1 MFHIGLF
8 GVGRIGVRHAGNIA
22 SHKNCKLVAIADPDQ
37 EAARTQAAI
46 YGAEVRTVD
55 SIFND
60 DQIDAVLI
68 ASSTDTHASLIEGA
82 AHSGKHIF
90 CEKPVDLSVSRVKDC
105 LAAVDAAGVRMMV
118 GFNRRFDPDFAALR
132 KRVAAGEIGELE
144 LLTIISKDPAPPPVE
159 YIKVSGGLF
168 RDMTIHDFDMAR
180 FLLGEEPIAV
190 SATASCQVDPG
201 IGKLGDVDT
210 AVVSLRTA
218 EGKLAVIIN
227 SRRATYGYDQR
238 IEAHGSRGMLSVP
251 NQFDSN
257 LVRADADG
265 FTGSKVKHFFLERY
279 AKAYRAEW
287 DCFLEV
293 LEGKPTQV
301 PGGADGL
308 AALLLAEAAVES
320 LATGREIELGSST
333 N

>member
-1 MFHIGLF
+1 MFHIAVF
-8 GVGRIGVRHAGNIA
+8 GVGRIGSFHAANIA
-22 SHKNCKLVAIADPDQ
+22 GHKQCNLVAIADPALD
-37 EAARTQAAI
+37 AAKSLANTH
-46 YGAEVRTVD
+46 GAEVRSAD
-55 SIFND
+55 SIFGD
-60 DQIDAVLI
+60 GQIDAVLI

-90 CEKPVDLSVSRVKDC
+90 CEKPVDLSVSRVKAC

-132 KRVAAGEIGELE
+132 KRIAAGEIGELE

-180 FLLGEEPIAV
+180 FLLGEEPVAV

-227 SRRATYGYDQR
+227 SRRTTYGYDQR
-238 IEAHGSRGMLSVP
+238 IEVHGSLGMLSVP
-251 NQFDSN
+251 NQFESN
-257 LVRADADG
+257 LVRSDADG
-265 FTGSKVKHFFLERY
+265 FTGSKVQHFFLERY
-279 AKAYRAEW
+279 ADAYRAEW

-320 LATGREIELGSST
+320 LATGQEIELGSST